1 MSKKIEIDA
10 QTRQAYLEVLE
21 GIVTEPSYSAYAV
34 HKIVN
39 QVLVANGR
47 DEIRP
52 QMMYNY
58 ARNGLLVQGEKIF
71 GASLREI
78 TSQEVME
85 FIIRY
90 CVRNGIEIKVK
101 ETVSADQL
109 EINIDEL
116 MVTE

>member
-1 MSKKIEIDA
+1 MSAKFEIDA
-10 QTRQAYLEVLE
+10 ETRQAYLTVLE
-21 GIVTEPSYSAYAV
+21 EIVTEQTYSAYGVAKV
-34 HKIVN
+34 VN
-39 QVLVANGR
+39 QLLVAAGR

-90 CVRNGIEIKVK
+90 FVRNKIEIKSTNK
-101 ETVSADQL
+101 VSPDQL
-109 EINIDEL
+109 VIDIDEL
-116 MVTE
+116 MVAE